1 MRRFKLNFSY
11 KQDVVLMVR
20 SLYFCMEEQWAE
32 LARIYGISP
41 AQQHILFILT
51 TNQKNLTPSEISEIG
66 YWHISTVTRLLK
78 PLKDRGFIA
87 VNQDPKR
94 NRYKIVTI
102 TSLGEEM
109 FQKIINSIIAKD
121 FFPFKMKFLTEGELE
136 SFLKVG
142 QKILDTN
149 KGASLR
155 EKIFNARIEGVNYT

>member
-1 MRRFKLNFSY
+1 MNFSY

-20 SLYFCMEEQWAE
+20 SLYFCMEEQWTE
-32 LARIYGISP
+32 LAKIYDISP

-51 TNQKNLTPSEISEIG
+51 TNQKTLTPSEISEIG

-78 PLKDRGFIA
+78 PLKGRGFIT

-94 NRYKIVTI
+94 NRYKNVAI
-102 TSLGEEM
+102 TSLGEEL
-109 FQKIINSIIAKD
+109 FRKIINTMIAKD
-121 FFPFKMKFLTEGELE
+121 FFPFKMNSLTEEELE

-149 KGASLR
+149 KGVSLR
-155 EKIFNARIEGVNYT
+155 EKIFNAKIEGVDYN